1 MKYLF
6 ILLCFPVCFA
16 IDIGQADSDNT
27 MVANTSM
34 ASDIPDPLELVVG
47 GDGLQSF
54 NLPALLSTLTD
65 LSVNPDQMMSVITLL
80 SHMIYEASDTLIEI
94 EAGVVTQTANRATAE
109 GQAVEVENNAA
120 QQAATTIEN
129 GNNQAAQIRDAAQAL
144 LNEATDRNSTFYPI
158 LTDERDTINSVIDIL
173 GGNNLECL
181 EGYPSNS
188 CGHVWS
194 GGNLEGPTSPDECLQ
209 EVRARTSNSALARG
223 IMWNPDTRCY
233 AYDMDAFEAC
243 GIEWS
248 QSNFLTERSPWRTCR
263 VVIVDNA
270 AGVDG

>member
-181 EGYPSNS
+181 EGYPSNG
-188 CGHVWS
+188 CGHVWA
-194 GGNLEGPTSPDECLQ
+194 NNVDGPTSPQECLQ
-209 EVRARTSNSALARG
+209 QVRARTSNSALARG
-223 IMWNPDTRCY
+223 IFWHPNTHCHT
-233 AYDMDAFEAC
+233 YDMDAFEAC

-248 QSNFLTERSPWRTCR
+248 QSNFPSNAWRTCR